1 MAAIIAQITRANRER
16 KRKKTYEI
24 QKCMYDLPPFDPH
37 FDPLK
42 HNKYLS
48 RWDPDGRREKI
59 RKYFAQIFTFQAG
72 ETEATPGGGK
82 ADRNRAHQT

>member
-37 FDPLK
+37 FDPLV
-42 HNKYLS
+42 HNKYLARS
-48 RWDPDGRREKI
+48 VPQI
-59 RKYFAQIFTFQAG
+59 IFT
-72 ETEATPGGGK
+72 
-82 ADRNRAHQT
+82 